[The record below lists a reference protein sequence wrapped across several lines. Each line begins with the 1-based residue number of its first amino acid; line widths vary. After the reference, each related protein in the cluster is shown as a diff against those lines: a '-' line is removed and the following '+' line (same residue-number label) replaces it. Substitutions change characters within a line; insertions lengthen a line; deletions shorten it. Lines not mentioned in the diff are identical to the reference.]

1 MIKTEKLSLTL
12 QKRLILH
19 EVTIAMVPGHITAF
33 IGASGAGKTSLLKC
47 LAGVTE
53 PYSGTITYA
62 DKQLEQL
69 SVQQRAHMVGMVFQ
83 HCHLFAHMDVL
94 RNCMHPQIIGGCSA
108 EIAQHKALAML
119 EKLGIASL
127 VVAYP
132 HQLSGGQQQRVA
144 IARAL
149 CLEPQVLLLDE
160 PSSALDPQNTQALAS
175 ILRQLQAAGV
185 TIGLC
190 SHDVAFIKQVL
201 DHAYYLEHGQII
213 EHLAYAGGQ
222 PLSGNIGA
230 FLAH

>member
-1 MIKTEKLSLTL
+1 MIKTENVTL
-12 QKRLILH
+12 QLQKKVVLH
-19 EVTIAMVPGHITAF
+19 EVTIAMVTGHITAF

-47 LAGVTE
+47 LAGVSG
-53 PYSGTITYA
+53 PYTGTITYA
-62 DKQLEQL
+62 GQELHQLTA
-69 SVQQRAHMVGMVFQ
+69 QQRAHTVGLVFQ
-83 HCHLFAHMDVL
+83 QCNLFSHMDVVH
-94 RNCMHPQIIGGCSA
+94 NCVHPQIIGGGTVEA
-108 EIAQHKALAML
+108 AHHKALVML
-119 EKLGIASL
+119 EKFGVAALAH
-127 VVAYP
+127 AYP

-160 PSSALDPQNTQALAS
+160 PSAALDPQNTQALAG

-201 DHAYYLEHGQII
+201 DHVYYLEHGQVV
-213 EHLAYAGGQ
+213 EQAVYSNAQ
-222 PLSGNIGA
+222 PLQGKIGA